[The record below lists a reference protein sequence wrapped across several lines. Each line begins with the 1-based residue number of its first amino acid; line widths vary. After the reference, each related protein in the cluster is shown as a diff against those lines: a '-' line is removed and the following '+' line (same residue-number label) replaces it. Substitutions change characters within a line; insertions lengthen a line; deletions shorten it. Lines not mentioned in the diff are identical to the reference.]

1 MKPVH
6 SLKFVRATP
15 FLRFFL
21 PAGLWRRFVLGVLFT
36 MLLPVSSAF
45 AVDIIANSKVNQ
57 QELSQAT
64 IRAIFGMRRNIWS
77 DGSTVS
83 VFVLMD
89 DSPAHQA
96 VCKEKLNLYPYQLR
110 QLWER
115 NQFTGIGQM
124 PIMVANEEEMAS
136 RVEATPG
143 AIGYVMKAPSNAK
156 LKVIQ
161 IH

>member
-1 MKPVH
+1 
-6 SLKFVRATP
+6 
-15 FLRFFL
+15 
-21 PAGLWRRFVLGVLFT
+21 
-36 MLLPVSSAF
+36 MLLPAAPAI
-45 AVDIIANSKVNQ
+45 AVEIIANSKVNQ
-57 QELSQAT
+57 QEFSQST
-64 IRAIFGMRRNIWS
+64 VRAIFGMRRSIWP
-77 DGSTVS
+77 DGSAIS
-83 VFVLMD
+83 VFVLTD
-89 DSPAHQA
+89 DNPAHQA

-124 PIMVANEEEMAS
+124 PIMVANEEEMAL

>member
-1 MKPVH
+1 V
-6 SLKFVRATP
+6 LGALLAT
-15 FLRFFL
+15 LL
-21 PAGLWRRFVLGVLFT
+21 PAS
-36 MLLPVSSAF
+36 PAF
-45 AVDIIANSKVNQ
+45 AVEIIANSKVNQ
-57 QELSQAT
+57 QEFSQAMV
-64 IRAIFGMRRNIWS
+64 RAIFGMRRSIWP
-77 DGSTVS
+77 DGNVIS

-89 DSPAHQA
+89 DHPAHQA

-124 PIMVANEEEMAS
+124 PIMVANEEEMAL
-136 RVEATPG
+136 RVEETPG

-161 IH
+161 IR